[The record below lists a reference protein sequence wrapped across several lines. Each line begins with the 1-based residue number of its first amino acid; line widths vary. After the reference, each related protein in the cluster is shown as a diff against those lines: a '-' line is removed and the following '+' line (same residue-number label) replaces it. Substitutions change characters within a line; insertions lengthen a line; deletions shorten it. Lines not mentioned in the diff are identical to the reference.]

1 LNPGLCPHSLKT
13 SSIKNAFQKMK
24 HVTNLFFLLV
34 SPPPSI
40 LEDVSYFKQQTWKRI
55 GHSYQ
60 SLHSKAHLT
69 LLQYV
74 DFHNESRLYTYSDVI
89 SHIKSFTINIKG
101 FGFFKN
107 NGTIFLKPYAP
118 DLDELSGCLGHTIA
132 PHITIARNLKL
143 IDFNVAWSALKKL
156 SYSNSFKCDCITV
169 LKRINNKWQPHLDL
183 PLA

>member
-1 LNPGLCPHSLKT
+1 
-13 SSIKNAFQKMK
+13 M
-24 HVTNLFFLLV
+24 TNFFFLLV

-40 LEDVSYFKQQTWKRI
+40 LEDVSYFKNQVWKYI
-55 GHSYQ
+55 GHAYQ
-60 SLHSKAHLT
+60 SAHSKAHLT
-69 LLQYV
+69 LLQYK
-74 DFHNESRLYTYSDVI
+74 DFHNESLLYTYHDAI
-89 SHIKSFTINIKG
+89 SRVKSFMINLKD

-118 DLDELSGCLGHTIA
+118 DLDELTRSLGHSIT
-132 PHITIARNLKL
+132 PHITIARNLKP
-143 IDFNVAWSALKKL
+143 IDFDVAWSVLKNL